1 MATTRKRRAPKRAE
15 DAKETEALEH
25 PEPAK
30 EPPKPKAPPKRPTGR
45 YHVLVDGKVV
55 GDPQPTK
62 MHALR
67 ASVAYHG
74 SGLVTVAPEMA

>member
-25 PEPAK
+25 PEPA
-30 EPPKPKAPPKRPTGR
+30 KAPPKRPTGR